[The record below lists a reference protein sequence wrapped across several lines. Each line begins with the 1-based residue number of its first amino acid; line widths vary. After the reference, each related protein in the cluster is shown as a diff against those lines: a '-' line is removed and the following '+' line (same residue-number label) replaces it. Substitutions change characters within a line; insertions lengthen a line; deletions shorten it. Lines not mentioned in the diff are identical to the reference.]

1 MTDRPEATSAPPPG
15 EPQTLPPPP
24 PEGLLIP
31 PPTAL
36 VNHPLRDRV
45 VSEMHMRRMPA
56 LTPPMLMAQVVRL
69 IDAADHGRERA
80 HGAAMPGVPR
90 AEASA
95 TARHIAG
102 RAAGGIEY
110 AWERHSE
117 ATTSTV
123 FLPRPDWDVFTPRP
137 EDAEAMD
144 WLVRAPGGVI
154 RAVKVGIVATESEA
168 ETLARR
174 IGFSEPDLV
183 SCRIGRIRIWSD
195 FLLHG
200 DGFGRLLVAANGTP
214 PSDLGRIVQRIQ
226 EVGNYRN
233 MALLGLPVAQE
244 QARHVAEAED
254 RLVEIAARM
263 AEGASP
269 ETDRQLLDEL
279 CHLSSRVA
287 SINAKT
293 AYRMSATAA
302 YTSIAED
309 RLRSLPATPIEGYP
323 TLEEFTERRLLP
335 AARTCESFSRR
346 LEALAARIERATS
359 LLRTR
364 VEMAA
369 QDTNLALLQSM
380 TENAA
385 RQLKLQRL
393 VEGFSVMAVSY
404 YAVGLIAY
412 VAKGVLPPV
421 LGRTDLLLGLLVLPV
436 VVAVLL
442 IMRARVRRIDEGR
455 E

>member
-1 MTDRPEATSAPPPG
+1 MTADPPPALAETG
-15 EPQTLPPPP
+15 PP
-24 PEGLLIP
+24 PEGLLLP

-69 IDAADHGRERA
+69 IEPADIGPERA
-80 HGAAMPGVPR
+80 HAAAMPGVPR
-90 AEASA
+90 QEASP
-95 TARHIAG
+95 TARHLAG
-102 RAAGGIEY
+102 RAAGDIEY

-117 ATTSTV
+117 ATTATV
-123 FLPRPDWDVFTPRP
+123 FLPRRDADVFAPRA
-137 EDAEAMD
+137 EDAEALS
-144 WLVRAPGGVI
+144 WLGSAPGGVI
-154 RAVKVGIVATESEA
+154 RAVKVGIVATEAEA
-168 ETLARR
+168 ESLALS

-200 DGFGRLLVAANGTP
+200 DGYGRLLIAANGTP

-244 QARHVAEAED
+244 QSRLVAEAEE
-254 RLVEIAARM
+254 RLVAITARM
-263 AEGASP
+263 AEG
-269 ETDRQLLDEL
+269 EGDRGLLDAL
-279 CHLSSRVA
+279 CELSSEVA
-287 SINAKT
+287 SINAAT
-293 AYRMSATAA
+293 AFRMSATAA
-302 YTSIAED
+302 YTSIALD
-309 RLRSLPATPIEGYP
+309 RLHSLPQQPIDGYP

-364 VEMAA
+364 VEMGV
-369 QDTNLALLQSM
+369 QDTNLALLRSM

-385 RQLKLQRL
+385 RQVKLQKL

-404 YAVGLIAY
+404 YAVGLIFYLLKA
-412 VAKGVLPPV
+412 VAPPG
-421 LGRTDLLLGLLVLPV
+421 LGSPELLVGLLVVPV
-436 VVAVLL
+436 FLAVLL
-442 IMRARVRRIDEGR
+442 YMRAKVRRIDDGR